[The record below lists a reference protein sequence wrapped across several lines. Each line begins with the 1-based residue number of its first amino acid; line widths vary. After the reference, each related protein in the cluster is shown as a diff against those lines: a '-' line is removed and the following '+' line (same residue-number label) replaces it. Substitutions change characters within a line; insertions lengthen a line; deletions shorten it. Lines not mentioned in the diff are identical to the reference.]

1 MSDTPFGS
9 RTRKGAIVALDPAAA
24 AANVIVFQY
33 NPDGL
38 QRTLTPQPGGYGG
51 TSGDP
56 LRLAGPP
63 REALTV
69 DIELD
74 AADVPQTSMT
84 ARLGSGVH
92 PQLAALEILVYPRVA
107 TVLRNTVLE
116 ALGVI
121 EVTAPSSPLTL
132 FVWGPKRVVP
142 VRLAGL
148 SVQEQAHDRDLNPIR
163 AIVSLSMEV
172 LTYADLPAT
181 HLGHGLFLAHQVA
194 KEALAAAAG
203 GAGATDAG
211 IAALRSIPLPPR
223 R

>member
-1 MSDTPFGS
+1 MSETPFGS
-9 RTRKGAIVALDPAAA
+9 RSRRGAIVALDPAAA
-24 AANVIVFQY
+24 SATVIVFQY
-33 NPDGL
+33 NPDGI
-38 QRTLTPQPGGYGG
+38 QRSIAPQPAGYVG

-63 REALTV
+63 RESLTV
-69 DIELD
+69 NVELD
-74 AADVPQTSMT
+74 AADVPDTSVT

-92 PQLAALEILVYPRVA
+92 PQLAALEMLVHPRVA

-121 EVTAPSSPLTL
+121 EVVAPASPLTL

-142 VRLAGL
+142 VRIAGL
-148 SVQEQAHDRDLNPIR
+148 SVAEQAHDRDLNPVR
-163 AIVSLSMEV
+163 AIVTLSMEV
-172 LTYADLPAT
+172 LTYADLPVT
-181 HLGHGLFLAHQVA
+181 NLGHGLSLAHQVA

-203 GAGATDAG
+203 GAAVADVGL
-211 IAALRSIPLPPR
+211 AALRSIPLPPR